1 MSKVGTKQASQK
13 GSRRSISVEG
23 GYDDALRQWMGDWD
37 GDDEHDKYTQS
48 TEVQNNRI
56 SKE

>member
-1 MSKVGTKQASQK
+1 MGTKQASQK